1 MEIQSAHMPER
12 SQETGRYVPG
22 FSNEDLLSALGT
34 LDGAAG
40 TSELATET
48 GANYDAVYQ
57 RLRRLEDDGRVQ
69 RRKVANANLWL
80 LTNETDST
88 TQIDEEA
95 SA

>member
-1 MEIQSAHMPER
+1 MPER
-12 SQETGRYVPG
+12 SQETGRYIPG
-22 FSNEDLLSALGT
+22 FSDEDLLSGLNALG
-34 LDGAAG
+34 GAAG

-57 RLRRLEDDGRVQ
+57 RLRRLEDEGRIR

-80 LTNETDST
+80 LADEPD
-88 TQIDEEA
+88 QPDEEA